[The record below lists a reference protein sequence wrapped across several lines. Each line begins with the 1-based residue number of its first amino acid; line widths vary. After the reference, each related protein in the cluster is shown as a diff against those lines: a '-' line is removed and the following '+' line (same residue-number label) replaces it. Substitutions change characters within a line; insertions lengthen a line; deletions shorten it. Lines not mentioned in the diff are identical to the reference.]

1 MRYFFSNFIYFLKI
15 TDFSNFMKFRK
26 LLKITEYK
34 KRYKHKI
41 LCKFSQNVVVMIEI
55 RKEVVENHEPN
66 IQEHGTADIDSI
78 TESIIEEDL
87 KNFEIIENDSN
98 DAESEE
104 TDKNTDEISEE
115 TAKIKDLLESI
126 ILVML
131 FVMAMRH
138 KNIENKQKVVMDFV
152 KERKDIINRI
162 CVCMEKTI
170 AKNAELY
177 KKIQK
182 TNDISFIIQ
191 LVILALEFEGV
202 LNEMDKNGDDKYNG
216 QSKKTEKIKNKEN
229 KSEKEIEA
237 NNTKLTGTY
246 AEAW

>member
-1 MRYFFSNFIYFLKI
+1 
-15 TDFSNFMKFRK
+15 
-26 LLKITEYK
+26 
-34 KRYKHKI
+34 
-41 LCKFSQNVVVMIEI
+41 MIEI

-87 KNFEIIENDSN
+87 KNFEIIENNS
-98 DAESEE
+98 ESEE
-104 TDKNTDEISEE
+104 TDANTDTDISEE

-138 KNIENKQKVVMDFV
+138 KKIENKQKVVMDFV

>member
-1 MRYFFSNFIYFLKI
+1 
-15 TDFSNFMKFRK
+15 
-26 LLKITEYK
+26 
-34 KRYKHKI
+34 
-41 LCKFSQNVVVMIEI
+41 MIEI
-55 RKEVVENHEPN
+55 KKEVVENHEPN

-138 KNIENKQKVVMDFV
+138 KKIENKQKVVMDFV

-170 AKNAELY
+170 ARNAELY

-182 TNDISFIIQ
+182 ANDISFLIQ
-191 LVILALEFEGV
+191 LVILALEFEG
-202 LNEMDKNGDDKYNG
+202 LLTEMER
-216 QSKKTEKIKNKEN
+216 KTVKQGRKEDSRREKQEVQAQNKQ
-229 KSEKEIEA
+229 IIT
-237 NNTKLTGTY
+237 TKLTENGMY

>member
-1 MRYFFSNFIYFLKI
+1 MIKI
-15 TDFSNFMKFRK
+15 
-26 LLKITEYK
+26 K
-34 KRYKHKI
+34 K
-41 LCKFSQNVVVMIEI
+41 E
-55 RKEVVENHEPN
+55 EVVKDNA
-66 IQEHGTADIDSI
+66 TVADIDSF
-78 TESIIEEDL
+78 TDAIIEEEL
-87 KNFEIIENDSN
+87 KNFEIIENNS
-98 DAESEE
+98 ESEE
-104 TDKNTDEISEE
+104 TDANTDTDILEE
-115 TAKIKDLLESI
+115 TAKIKDLLDSI

>member
-1 MRYFFSNFIYFLKI
+1 
-15 TDFSNFMKFRK
+15 
-26 LLKITEYK
+26 
-34 KRYKHKI
+34 
-41 LCKFSQNVVVMIEI
+41 MIEI
-55 RKEVVENHEPN
+55 KKEVVENHEPN
-66 IQEHGTADIDSI
+66 IQEHDIDSI

-138 KNIENKQKVVMDFV
+138 KKIENKQKVVMDFV

-177 KKIQK
+177 QKIQK

-191 LVILALEFEGV
+191 LVIWHWS
-202 LNEMDKNGDDKYNG
+202 
-216 QSKKTEKIKNKEN
+216 SK
-229 KSEKEIEA
+229 
-237 NNTKLTGTY
+237 GF
-246 AEAW
+246 

>member
-1 MRYFFSNFIYFLKI
+1 MIKI
-15 TDFSNFMKFRK
+15 
-26 LLKITEYK
+26 K
-34 KRYKHKI
+34 K
-41 LCKFSQNVVVMIEI
+41 E
-55 RKEVVENHEPN
+55 EVVKDNA
-66 IQEHGTADIDSI
+66 TVADIDSF
-78 TESIIEEDL
+78 TDAIIEEEL
-87 KNFEIIENDSN
+87 KNFEIIENNS
-98 DAESEE
+98 ESEE
-104 TDKNTDEISEE
+104 TDANTDTDISEE

-138 KNIENKQKVVMDFV
+138 KKIENKQKVVMDFV

>member
-1 MRYFFSNFIYFLKI
+1 MIKI
-15 TDFSNFMKFRK
+15 
-26 LLKITEYK
+26 K
-34 KRYKHKI
+34 K
-41 LCKFSQNVVVMIEI
+41 E
-55 RKEVVENHEPN
+55 EVVKDNA
-66 IQEHGTADIDSI
+66 TVADI
-78 TESIIEEDL
+78 ESFTDAIIEEEL
-87 KNFEIIENDSN
+87 KNFEIIENNS
-98 DAESEE
+98 ESEE
-104 TDKNTDEISEE
+104 TDANTDTDISEE

-138 KNIENKQKVVMDFV
+138 KKIENKQKVVMDFV

>member
-1 MRYFFSNFIYFLKI
+1 
-15 TDFSNFMKFRK
+15 
-26 LLKITEYK
+26 
-34 KRYKHKI
+34 
-41 LCKFSQNVVVMIEI
+41 MIEI
-55 RKEVVENHEPN
+55 KKEVVENHEPN

-138 KNIENKQKVVMDFV
+138 KKIENKQKVVMDFV

-177 KKIQK
+177 KKLQK
-182 TNDISFIIQ
+182 ANDISFIIQ

>member
-1 MRYFFSNFIYFLKI
+1 MIKI
-15 TDFSNFMKFRK
+15 
-26 LLKITEYK
+26 K
-34 KRYKHKI
+34 K
-41 LCKFSQNVVVMIEI
+41 E
-55 RKEVVENHEPN
+55 EVVKDNA
-66 IQEHGTADIDSI
+66 TVADIDSF
-78 TESIIEEDL
+78 TDAIIEEEL
-87 KNFEIIENDSN
+87 KNFEIIENNS
-98 DAESEE
+98 ESEE
-104 TDKNTDEISEE
+104 TDANTDTDISEE

-177 KKIQK
+177 KKLQK
-182 TNDISFIIQ
+182 ANDISFIIQ
-191 LVILALEFEGV
+191 LVILALEFEG
-202 LNEMDKNGDDKYNG
+202 LLIEMERKTVKQEKKEDSRREKQEAQAQN
-216 QSKKTEKIKNKEN
+216 QLIITTKTE
-229 KSEKEIEA
+229 
-237 NNTKLTGTY
+237 TGMY

>member
-1 MRYFFSNFIYFLKI
+1 
-15 TDFSNFMKFRK
+15 
-26 LLKITEYK
+26 
-34 KRYKHKI
+34 
-41 LCKFSQNVVVMIEI
+41 MIEI
-55 RKEVVENHEPN
+55 KKEVVENHEPN
-66 IQEHGTADIDSI
+66 IQEHDIDSI

-138 KNIENKQKVVMDFV
+138 KKIENKQKVVMDFV

-177 KKIQK
+177 KKLQK
-182 TNDISFIIQ
+182 ANDISFIIQ
-191 LVILALEFEGV
+191 LVILALEFEG
-202 LNEMDKNGDDKYNG
+202 LLIEMERKTVKQEKKEDSRREKQEAQAQN
-216 QSKKTEKIKNKEN
+216 QLIITTKTE
-229 KSEKEIEA
+229 
-237 NNTKLTGTY
+237 TGMY